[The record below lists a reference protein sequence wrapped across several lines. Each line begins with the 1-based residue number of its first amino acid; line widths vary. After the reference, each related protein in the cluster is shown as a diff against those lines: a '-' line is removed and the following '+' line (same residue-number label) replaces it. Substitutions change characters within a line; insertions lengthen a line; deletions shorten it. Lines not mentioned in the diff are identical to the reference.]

1 MAEDKS
7 KWLTWS
13 DVQGDNARK
22 VHDDGFVVLVDRMG
36 CDADIAEAA
45 RISYGQGTRTINDDR
60 NLIRYLMRHY
70 HTTPFEMCE
79 VKFMIKMPIFIMRQ
93 LVRHR
98 TASINEYSGRY
109 SEMSDEFYVPD
120 SEYLAPQSLTNRQ
133 GRDGEMDN
141 STKVRVLARMEHVN
155 KVSYD
160 AYQEQLEDDLSRELS
175 RITLPLNNYTIIY
188 WKANLKNFLHM
199 IHLRADSHAQKE
211 IQDFANAMYELAK
224 PLFPLACEAWEDYQ
238 QDGMVLSRMEVEM
251 LSRIINKTK
260 WMDYESGMRND
271 KAIREQCGVSQ
282 RELDEFRTK
291 FNLVNKGK
299 LEEFRDNLRNGTPK

>member
-1 MAEDKS
+1 VAEEKS
-7 KWLTWS
+7 KWLTWE
-13 DVQGDNARK
+13 DVQGNNACK
-22 VHDDGFVVLVDRMG
+22 VHDNGFVVLVDHMG
-36 CDADIAEAA
+36 SDADIAEAA
-45 RISYGQGTRTINDDR
+45 RISYGQGTKTINDDR
-60 NLIRYLMRHY
+60 NLIRYLMRHQ

-120 SEYLAPQSLTNRQ
+120 TEYLAPQSQTNRQ
-133 GRDGEMDN
+133 GRDGDMDIG
-141 STKVRVLARMEHVN
+141 TKVRVLARIEHVN
-155 KVSYD
+155 KISYD
-160 AYQEQLEDDLSRELS
+160 AYQDQLEDDLSRELA

-199 IHLRADSHAQKE
+199 IRLRADGHAQQE

-238 QDGMVLSRMEVEM
+238 QDGMYLSRQERD
-251 LSRIINKTK
+251 LLNRIIDKNR
-260 WMDYESGMRND
+260 WFDYTSDMRTD
-271 KAIREQCGVSQ
+271 KGIREQHGISQ

-291 FNLVNKGK
+291 FRL
-299 LEEFRDNLRNGTPK
+299 GTP

>member
-1 MAEDKS
+1 VAEEKS
-7 KWLTWS
+7 KWLTWE

-22 VHDDGFVVLVDRMG
+22 LHNHGFVVLVDHMG
-36 CDADIAEAA
+36 SDADISEAA
-45 RISYGQGTRTINDDR
+45 RISYGQGTKTINDDR
-60 NLIRYLMRHY
+60 NLIRYLMRHQ

-120 SEYLAPQSLTNRQ
+120 AEYLAPQSQTNRQ
-133 GRDGEMDN
+133 GRDGEMEIG
-141 STKVRVLARMEHVN
+141 TKVRVLARMEYIN

-160 AYQEQLEDDLSRELS
+160 AYQGQLSDELSRELA

-199 IHLRADSHAQKE
+199 IHLRADSHAQQE

-224 PLFPLACEAWEDYQ
+224 PLFPIACEAWEDYQ
-238 QDGMVLSRMEVEM
+238 QDGMYLSRQEAEM
-251 LSRIINKTK
+251 LRSLVNKDK
-260 WMDYESGMRND
+260 WIDYAAGMRND
-271 KAIREQCGVSQ
+271 KAIRAQHGISQ
-282 RELDEFRTK
+282 RELDEFRNK
-291 FNLVNKGK
+291 FGLGS
-299 LEEFRDNLRNGTPK
+299 P

>member
-1 MAEDKS
+1 
-7 KWLTWS
+7 
-13 DVQGDNARK
+13 
-22 VHDDGFVVLVDRMG
+22 
-36 CDADIAEAA
+36 
-45 RISYGQGTRTINDDR
+45 
-60 NLIRYLMRHY
+60 MRHQ

-120 SEYLAPQSLTNRQ
+120 TDYLAPQSQTNRQ
-133 GRDGEMDN
+133 GRDGEMDIG
-141 STKVRVLARMEHVN
+141 TKVRVLARMEHVN
-155 KVSYD
+155 KISYD
-160 AYQEQLEDDLSRELS
+160 AYQDQLEDNLSRELA

-199 IHLRADSHAQKE
+199 IRLRADSHAQQE
-211 IQDFANAMYELAK
+211 IQDFANAMYELAR

-238 QDGMVLSRMEVEM
+238 QDGMYLSRQERA
-251 LSRIINKTK
+251 LLNRIIDKNR
-260 WMDYESGMRND
+260 WFDYTSDMRTD
-271 KAIREQCGVSQ
+271 KGIREQHGISQ

-291 FNLVNKGK
+291 FGL
-299 LEEFRDNLRNGTPK
+299 GTP

>member
-1 MAEDKS
+1 MAEEKS
-7 KWLTWS
+7 KWLTWE

-22 VHDDGFVVLVDRMG
+22 LHNHGFVVLVDHMG
-36 CDADIAEAA
+36 SDADISEAA
-45 RISYGQGTRTINDDR
+45 RISYGQGTKTINDDR
-60 NLIRYLMRHY
+60 NLIRYLMRHQ

-120 SEYLAPQSLTNRQ
+120 AEYLAPQSQTNRQ
-133 GRDGEMDN
+133 GRDGEMEIG
-141 STKVRVLARMEHVN
+141 TKVRVLARMEYIN

-160 AYQEQLEDDLSRELS
+160 AYQGQLSDELSRELA

-199 IHLRADSHAQKE
+199 IHLRADSHAQQE

-224 PLFPLACEAWEDYQ
+224 PLFPIACEAWEDYQ
-238 QDGMVLSRMEVEM
+238 QDGMYLSRQEAEM
-251 LSRIINKTK
+251 LRSLVNKDK
-260 WMDYESGMRND
+260 WIDYAAGMRND
-271 KAIREQCGVSQ
+271 KAIRAQHGISQ
-282 RELDEFRTK
+282 RELDEFRNK
-291 FNLVNKGK
+291 FGLGS
-299 LEEFRDNLRNGTPK
+299 P

>member
-1 MAEDKS
+1 VAEEKS
-7 KWLTWS
+7 KWLTWE
-13 DVQGDNARK
+13 DVQGNNACK
-22 VHDDGFVVLVDRMG
+22 VHDNGFVVLVDHMG
-36 CDADIAEAA
+36 SDADIAEAA
-45 RISYGQGTRTINDDR
+45 RISYGQGTKTINDDR
-60 NLIRYLMRHY
+60 NLIRYLMRHQ

-120 SEYLAPQSLTNRQ
+120 TEYLAPQSQTNRQ
-133 GRDGEMDN
+133 GRDGDMDIG
-141 STKVRVLARMEHVN
+141 TKVRVLARIEHVN
-155 KVSYD
+155 KISYD
-160 AYQEQLEDDLSRELS
+160 AYQDQLEDDLSRELA

-199 IHLRADSHAQKE
+199 IRLRADSHAQQE
-211 IQDFANAMYELAK
+211 IQDFANAMYELAR

-238 QDGMVLSRMEVEM
+238 QDGMYLSRQERA
-251 LSRIINKTK
+251 LLNRIIDKNR
-260 WMDYESGMRND
+260 WFDYTSDMRTD
-271 KAIREQCGVSQ
+271 KGIREQHGISQ

-291 FNLVNKGK
+291 FGL
-299 LEEFRDNLRNGTPK
+299 GTP

>member
-1 MAEDKS
+1 VAEEKS
-7 KWLTWS
+7 KWLTWE
-13 DVQGDNARK
+13 DVQGNNARK
-22 VHDDGFVVLVDRMG
+22 VHDHGFVVLVDHMG
-36 CDADIAEAA
+36 SDADIAEAA
-45 RISYGQGTRTINDDR
+45 RISYGQGTKTINDDR
-60 NLIRYLMRHY
+60 NLIRYLMRHQ

-120 SEYLAPQSLTNRQ
+120 SEYLAPQSQTNRQ
-133 GRDGEMDN
+133 GRDGEMDVG
-141 STKVRVLARMEHVN
+141 TKVRVLARMEHVN
-155 KVSYD
+155 KISYD
-160 AYQEQLEDDLSRELS
+160 AYQDQLEDELSRELA

-199 IHLRADSHAQKE
+199 IRLRADSHAQQE

-224 PLFPLACEAWEDYQ
+224 PLFPIACEAWEDYQ
-238 QDGMVLSRMEVEM
+238 QDGMYLSRQEAEM
-251 LSRIINKTK
+251 LRAFINKDK

-271 KAIREQCGVSQ
+271 KAIRAQHGISQ

-291 FNLVNKGK
+291 FGLGS
-299 LEEFRDNLRNGTPK
+299 P